1 MKHPMRW
8 CALGLMLLLIV
19 PLSAVIMVPLSIPDL
34 TAKSELIVHGTVLSK
49 ACQRDP
55 EGRIYTKV
63 EVQVTEVWKGTA
75 TANPLTIVHGGG
87 TLGQERVVVSG
98 QVEYE
103 VGEEVVAFLVRNA
116 RGEAVT
122 LGLAQGKFRVWKDS
136 TSGQVLVRNP
146 FHGGPD
152 LIKPSPT
159 SPESDRPRLT
169 LHELKD
175 RVKGEVK

>member
-1 MKHPMRW
+1 MKHPLRW
-8 CALGLMLLLIV
+8 CALGLMLLLID
-19 PLSAVIMVPLSIPDL
+19 PLSAVIMVPLSIPNL
-34 TAKSELIVHGTVLSK
+34 TAKSDLIVHGTVLSK
-49 ACQRDP
+49 SCQRDP

-63 EVQVTEVWKGTA
+63 EVQVTDVWKGTA

-122 LGLAQGKFRVWKDS
+122 LGLAQGKFHVWKDPA
-136 TSGQVLVRNP
+136 GGRQFVRNP
-146 FHGGPD
+146 FHGGSELANPNQ
-152 LIKPSPT
+152 KSPA
-159 SPESDRPRLT
+159 SDAQRLT
-169 LHELKD
+169 LHGLKD
-175 RVKGEVK
+175 LVKGQLK